1 MTAVATEFS
10 YTESMS
16 STKTAQ
22 LSLVLGLL
30 FALLLVLPGQVLA
43 LTIQLQ
49 EQGGATFYQ
58 DQVLGKGSDSAGSEV
73 SETKESELEKSET
86 KHDESETEVEKSEPK
101 STRLE
106 ATPEARPTA
115 TPKPIL
121 RNEQRKIEIKSSSD
135 RKKLKVELKQGKKN
149 QAATEKI
156 ETLET
161 QRVNVK
167 LPKSKLGDFMERELE
182 LHEDSQTENLN
193 ISSAGVTA
201 KTKAE
206 FLIDPVS
213 KEVKVKTPSGLVHE
227 LQHLPDQAKQAL
239 LGHQTELTAAKKASD
254 SPQDQSEIELTENKN
269 GEVVYQAT
277 VTEPKRFLGLFSWQ
291 KSKTLELVDQTGEV
305 RDVTATTATT
315 TNPLNWL
322 RERFSF

>member
-1 MTAVATEFS
+1 
-10 YTESMS
+10 
-16 STKTAQ
+16 
-22 LSLVLGLL
+22 
-30 FALLLVLPGQVLA
+30 
-43 LTIQLQ
+43 
-49 EQGGATFYQ
+49 
-58 DQVLGKGSDSAGSEV
+58 
-73 SETKESELEKSET
+73 
-86 KHDESETEVEKSEPK
+86 
-101 STRLE
+101 
-106 ATPEARPTA
+106 
-115 TPKPIL
+115 
-121 RNEQRKIEIKSSSD
+121 
-135 RKKLKVELKQGKKN
+135 
-149 QAATEKI
+149 
-156 ETLET
+156 
-161 QRVNVK
+161 
-167 LPKSKLGDFMERELE
+167 MERELE

-305 RDVTATTATT
+305 RDVTVTTATT